1 MFAAS
6 AATITMAALYGLQ
19 QGVAEQLSADPGLT
33 SYPHQR
39 YSASRS
45 QYVAS
50 AKSLRVL
57 AS

>member
-33 SYPHQR
+33 GYPHQR
-39 YSASRS
+39 YSAGRS
-45 QYVAS
+45 Q
-50 AKSLRVL
+50 
-57 AS
+57 